1 MLKQLAKY
9 PDVFRIHDN
18 RSTASSNY
26 RTSITTG
33 ADVVHDYLG
42 YTGDGIGVA
51 IIDSGVASWHD
62 DLTRGGVTK
71 TFPYGD
77 QRVAKFV
84 DFVGTKTT
92 PYDDN
97 GHGTHVAGIIAGN
110 GYDSN
115 GEKAGIAPKASIISL
130 KVLDQNGQ
138 GTIGNIIAALNWVV
152 ANRED
157 LQHPRREHVGRRE
170 HQRVV
175 SDRPA
180 DARHEESDRP
190 RHHRRRRR
198 RATRGTNALG
208 LKQYGGIMAP
218 GNAPWVL
225 TVGASSTMGT
235 LTRSD
240 DTLASFSSRGPTA
253 KDFIAKPDLVAPGT
267 GTISLAA
274 PGSLFYNTKLTSL
287 LRGKLS
293 AGRRSRISA

>member
-1 MLKQLAKY
+1 MRSH

-18 RSTASSNY
+18 RPTSSSNY

-33 ADVVHDYLG
+33 ADVVRDYLG
-42 YTGDGIGVA
+42 YTGAGIGVA

-130 KVLDQNGQ
+130 KVLDANGQ

-152 ANRED
+152 ANR
-157 LQHPRREHVGRRE
+157 VTYNI
-170 HQRVV
+170 RVV
-175 SDRPA
+175 NMSVGA
-180 DARHEESDRP
+180 SIKESYLTDP
-190 RHHRRRRR
+190 LTL
-198 RATRGTNALG
+198 ATKRVTDLGITVVTAAGNRGTNALG
-208 LKQYGGIMAP
+208 LTQYGGIMAP

-240 DTLASFSSRGPTA
+240 DTLASFSSRGPTP
-253 KDFIAKPDLVAPGT
+253 KDLHRQARPGRSRNRDDLSGGAGQPVLQHQAV
-267 GTISLAA
+267 LARLGQA
-274 PGSLFYNTKLTSL
+274 A
-287 LRGKLS
+287 RWV
-293 AGRRSRISA
+293 RSRISA